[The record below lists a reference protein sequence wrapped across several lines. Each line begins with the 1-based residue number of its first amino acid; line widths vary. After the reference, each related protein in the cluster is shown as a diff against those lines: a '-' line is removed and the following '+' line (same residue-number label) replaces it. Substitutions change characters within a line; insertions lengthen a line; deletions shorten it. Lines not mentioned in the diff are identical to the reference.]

1 VSVAR
6 LAASLACIVTLLV
19 VGAVA
24 ADAPA
29 TKHILLLHQAGGP
42 GPFRGKF
49 DVAFMQTI
57 RSAASAPIDLYEE
70 DIETQRLGG
79 PQQSQ
84 LARDYLKSKYL
95 GRTIDVIV
103 APGTAPLAFARQNRA
118 LFGNPPIVAIAT
130 PAGLV
135 SGSSDDVTGLQ
146 GGYWISGTIDLALA
160 LLPGTQRVVV
170 VDGARESN
178 DELQAEVERQF
189 RTQYS
194 RLALVYLRNRPLS
207 AVLSRITTIPDRSIV
222 LLLKQTI
229 RSDVQDVDQ
238 LEALARILAAS
249 AVPVF
254 SQLEDLVGHGVVG
267 GSIWRFEEDAR
278 RMAEMARQIANGTSV
293 REIAPGRSTYA
304 TLVDWRQLQRWRI
317 PASRVPAGT
326 VVLYRPQAFF
336 ELYRWYVIGGLVVFT
351 AQLTLIVGLLVQRV
365 RRRRAEE
372 EMRASQERLEQAQER
387 NAAMLRAVPDLMFV
401 VTRDGTYLDYHA
413 KDPKQLFVPPSA
425 FLGRTVRDVM
435 PPDLAEV
442 FMEAIERA
450 YQSDNPVVIEYDLPL
465 GETRH
470 FESRIVRAGADR
482 VLSMVR
488 DVTESKRAM
497 ELNRDLAGRLIVSQ
511 EAERQRIARELH
523 DDLSQKIALLSIELD
538 QLAPAFAMDGLGFAK
553 LREQMT
559 EIASD
564 VHDLSHELHPSKLQ
578 ILGLPSAMKSL
589 CRDISRQ
596 RGVDVVF
603 THGAIPTKVDPKVS
617 LCLYRIAQ
625 EALHNVA
632 RHSHAREAEV
642 NLTCSDNCVVLQIA
656 DSGVGFDARVHHDGL
671 GLVSMRE
678 RVTLL
683 RGHLAIHT
691 APGSGTR
698 IGVRIPLDQ
707 RGSDSASP
715 TLKSA

>member
-1 VSVAR
+1 VR
-6 LAASLACIVTLLV
+6 LVASLACIAALFV
-19 VGAVA
+19 VGVEA

-29 TKHILLLHQAGGP
+29 TKRILLLHQAGGP

-49 DVAFMQTI
+49 DIAFVEAI
-57 RSAASAPIDLYEE
+57 RSGVSTPIDLYEE
-70 DIETQRLGG
+70 DIEAQRLPGAR
-79 PQQSQ
+79 QSQ
-84 LARDYLKSKYL
+84 LTSDFLKSKYL

-103 APGTAPLAFARQNRA
+103 APGTAPLTFARQNRG

-135 SGSSDDVTGLQ
+135 SGSRDNVTGLQ
-146 GGYWISGTIDLALA
+146 GGFWIQGTIGLALA
-160 LLPGTQRVVV
+160 LLPDTQRVVV

-178 DELQAEVERQF
+178 DELQAEVESQF
-189 RTQYS
+189 KTQYP
-194 RLALVYLRNRPLS
+194 RLALTYLRNRPLS
-207 AVLSRITTIPDRSIV
+207 EVVSRIATISNRSIV
-222 LLLKQTI
+222 LLVKQTM

-238 LEALARILAAS
+238 LAALAQILGAS
-249 AVPVF
+249 TVPVF
-254 SQLEDLVGHGVVG
+254 SQLEDLIGHGVLG

-278 RMAEMARQIANGTSV
+278 RMAEIARRIASGTSA
-293 REIAPGRSTYA
+293 REIVPGRGTYA
-304 TLVDWRQLQRWRI
+304 TVVDWRQLQRWRI
-317 PASRVPAGT
+317 PVSRVPAGT
-326 VVLYRPQAFF
+326 VVLYRPQSFF
-336 ELYRWYVIGGLVVFT
+336 ELNRWFVIGGAVVFT
-351 AQLTLIVGLLVQRV
+351 AQLALIVGLLVQRV
-365 RRRRAEE
+365 WRRRAEKE
-372 EMRASQERLEQAQER
+372 TRTSEERLEQAQER

-401 VTRDGTYLDYHA
+401 VSRDGTYLDYHA
-413 KDPKQLFVPPSA
+413 KDPKQLFVPPGM
-425 FLGRTVRDVM
+425 FLGRKIRDVM
-435 PPDLAEV
+435 PPDLAEL
-442 FMEAIERA
+442 FMQTIERA
-450 YQSDNPVVIEYDLPL
+450 YRSDDPVVVEYDLPL

-482 VLSMVR
+482 VLCMVR

-497 ELNRDLAGRLIVSQ
+497 ELNRDLAGRLIASQ

-523 DDLSQKIALLSIELD
+523 DDLSQKIALLTIELD
-538 QLAPAFAMDGLGFAK
+538 QLAPAFTSGGLGFAK
-553 LREQMT
+553 LREQMN

-603 THGAIPTKVDPKVS
+603 THGIIPPAVDPNVS

-632 RHSHAREAEV
+632 RHSQAREAQV
-642 NLTCSDNCVVLQIA
+642 NLTCSDASVELQIA
-656 DSGVGFDARVHHDGL
+656 DSGVGFDARAHHDGL
-671 GLVSMRE
+671 GLISMRE

-683 RGHLAIHT
+683 HGHLAIHT

-698 IGVRIPLDQ
+698 IGVRIPLEQ
-707 RGSDSASP
+707 RGSDSASA
-715 TLKSA
+715 TLRYA